1 MHVGTDGFTESG
13 PVAGLTSGGNDMNL
27 GYGTLGARA
36 GTTMV
41 WGGTTVIPHASLAW
55 QYAFGDTTP
64 QQALAFASTG
74 IGMGIGGVPLAQN
87 SALLDIGAD
96 VLVGADATLG
106 LSYIGQYAGDV
117 QDNGLR
123 GRFNW
128 RF

>member
-1 MHVGTDGFTESG
+1 MSASG
-13 PVAGLTSGGNDMNL
+13 PKLTSRAPHIKDL
-27 GYGTLGARA
+27 GYGTVGART
-36 GTTMV
+36 GTTVV

-87 SALLDIGAD
+87 SALMEVGAD
-96 VLVGADATLG
+96 ALIAQDATLG
-106 LSYIGQYAGDV
+106 LAYIGQYSGDFT
-117 QDNGLR
+117 DSGLR

-128 RF
+128 KF